1 MKIAPNTRIKVFVV
15 DNFVWF
21 INIGLYIL
29 FMILV
34 PRGFLSLHNIE
45 FILYVS
51 SMIGFLVLGE
61 ALVLIAGGIDV
72 SLAQNAG
79 LSAMVGGFITGVMAP
94 NLPGWVGIIIVLVSG
109 MAFGAVNG
117 MLVGK
122 FRYNPFLATLG
133 TFFVF
138 DWATFWIRRGAIVS
152 LPKTFLAP
160 GCATVGGVHVAIFIF
175 VFSALLL
182 HLMLRYTRF
191 GVAVYAVGDNPEAAA
206 MMGINVSWVL
216 FWVFTLAGLL
226 AGFSGL
232 LYLGYIGA
240 VTSLIAQNKVMEAI
254 AGAVLGGI
262 SLRGGRGSIMGALG
276 GTLLLGILDAGLT
289 MLNVSPEIRGVLM
302 GFVLLVAVMINM
314 AISRLRD
321 RILMPQQQ
329 SSK

>member
-1 MKIAPNTRIKVFVV
+1 MKIAPNTRMKVFVV
-15 DNFVWF
+15 DNFIWF
-21 INIGLYIL
+21 INAGLYLL

-34 PRGFLSLHNIE
+34 PKGFLSLHNIE

-61 ALVLIAGGIDV
+61 ALVLITGGMDL

-94 NLPGWVGIIIVLVSG
+94 SLPGWVGIIIVLVAG

-117 MLVGK
+117 VLVGK

-133 TFFVF
+133 TFIVF

-152 LPKTFLAP
+152 LSKTFLAP
-160 GCATVGGVHVAIFIF
+160 GCAAVGGVHIAIFIF
-175 VFSALLL
+175 VFAALLL
-182 HLMLRYTRF
+182 HLMLRYTCF
-191 GVAVYAVGDNPEAAA
+191 GVAVYAVGDNPKAAT
-206 MMGINVSWVL
+206 MMGINVPWVL

-240 VTSLIAQNKVMEAI
+240 VTSLIAQNKIFEAF

-276 GTLLLGILDAGLT
+276 GIILLGILDAGLT
-289 MLNVSPEIRGVLM
+289 MLNVSPEIRGVLT

-321 RILMPQQQ
+321 RILMPQQ